1 MPIEISRGHSFSLPE
16 LILVQIVCVFNNS
29 KRIGLGILLSV
40 SKARCD
46 MKRLQIWTLVIV
58 LACLAYGLSG
68 CDGVSSS
75 VAKQGGQDDAMGLWQ
90 ERYLQLGQET
100 YQGNCAQCHDEG
112 INGAPVTGDR
122 KSWSNR
128 SPLWSAVLIVHAQN
142 GYLGMPAKGGCTELS
157 DRAVE
162 AAGEYMLSITFP
174 ELPRD

>member
-1 MPIEISRGHSFSLPE
+1 
-16 LILVQIVCVFNNS
+16 
-29 KRIGLGILLSV
+29 
-40 SKARCD
+40 

-75 VAKQGGQDDAMGLWQ
+75 TAKQGVQDDAMGLWQ

-112 INGAPVTGDR
+112 IDGAPVIGDR